1 MIHLAWD
8 SHFFGKKIG
17 RIDITDDYIS
27 LVEKLEKVFQQQY
40 DLIYV
45 FGNKITDIPNE
56 ILRNFNGKLV
66 DKKITY
72 TAKIEDLRT
81 KTTVEIKEFDKQ
93 NGSHLYDLAYLSG
106 THSRFR
112 LDEGLDIEKF
122 KGLYREWIDKSVSHQ
137 IAKRVFVYED
147 NGQIKGMITLGI
159 KEKAASIGL
168 IAVDETL
175 QGKGVGMSLIDAC
188 VEYCKTETIA
198 TLDVATQLDNTQAC
212 RFYEKCGFTE
222 KSVQN
227 IYHFWA

>member
-27 LVEKLEKVFQQQY
+27 LVEKLEKVFPQQY

-45 FGNKITDIPNE
+45 FGNKSTDIPNE

-112 LDEGLDIEKF
+112 LDESLDIEKF
-122 KGLYREWIDKSVSHQ
+122 KRLYREWIDKSVSHQ

>member
-1 MIHLAWD
+1 MIHLDWD

-17 RIDITDDYIS
+17 RIDVTDDYIS
-27 LVEKLEKVFQQQY
+27 LVENIEKVFQQQY

-45 FGNKITDIPNE
+45 FENNSTDIPSE
-56 ILRNFNGKLV
+56 ILTKFNGKLV
-66 DKKITY
+66 DRKITY
-72 TAKIEDLRT
+72 TAQIEDLRT
-81 KTTVEIKEFDKQ
+81 KSTVEIKEF
-93 NGSHLYDLAYLSG
+93 GSLDSSSLYDLAYLSG
-106 THSRFR
+106 NHSRFR
-112 LDEGLDIEKF
+112 LDKGLGIENF
-122 KGLYREWIDKSVSHQ
+122 KRLYREWINKSVSHQ
-137 IAKRVFVYED
+137 IAKKVFVYED

-159 KEKAASIGL
+159 KEKVANIGL

-188 VEYCKTETIA
+188 VKYCKTETIA
-198 TLDVATQLDNTQAC
+198 TLDVPTQLDNTKAC

>member
-45 FGNKITDIPNE
+45 FGNKSTDIPNE

-72 TAKIEDLRT
+72 TAKIEEFRT

-112 LDEGLDIEKF
+112 LDESLDIEKF

-159 KEKAASIGL
+159 KEKAANIGL

-175 QGKGVGMSLIDAC
+175 QGKSVGMSLIDAC